1 MGDGVVQVHIG
12 KLPLHP
18 TDLKRDAVFSM
29 KQTKSGGAINFDY
42 NSTRL
47 SSSCIR
53 YQKDTLDYGTV

>member
-1 MGDGVVQVHIG
+1 MGDGVVQIHIC
-12 KLPLHP
+12 KLLLHP

-29 KQTKSGGAINFDY
+29 KRTKSGGVINFDY

-53 YQKDTLDYGTV
+53 YPKENS